1 MYVLGAGINP
11 APSDQK
17 LEARHMLLEV
27 VDSFMTECYAQPT
40 EFKSIRNSNDRANE
54 IRLIT
59 QRATSPPFGGHRSV
73 L

>member
-1 MYVLGAGINP
+1 
-11 APSDQK
+11 
-17 LEARHMLLEV
+17 MLLEV

-59 QRATSPPFGGHRSV
+59 QRATSLPFGGHRSV